1 MLSLSCCGSFHLKYA
16 LKKSLSISRN
26 SCIDYGKGVFLWR
39 IYLPWCTNRFL
50 WNAALWYEI
59 ISLLKIRR
67 YIQSC
72 SIHCIIFI
80 ILNVLNS
87 NFLVTSESYY
97 QIYYSPCKRH
107 VLKLFILAQVRFQ
120 GNNNNINRFRL
131 SYNEF
136 CYPYWK
142 NMQSIFWNVM
152 FFSI

>member
-1 MLSLSCCGSFHLKYA
+1 MERVYSCTEFICFGVQIDIFEMQHM
-16 LKKSLSISRN
+16 ISN
-26 SCIDYGKGVFLWR
+26 
-39 IYLPWCTNRFL
+39 N
-50 WNAALWYEI
+50 I
-59 ISLLKIRR
+59 IATRHN
-67 YIQSC
+67 IQSC
-72 SIHCIIFI
+72 IIHCTNFI

-97 QIYYSPCKRH
+97 QVYYSPCKRH

-142 NMQSIFWNVM
+142 NMQSIF
-152 FFSI
+152 